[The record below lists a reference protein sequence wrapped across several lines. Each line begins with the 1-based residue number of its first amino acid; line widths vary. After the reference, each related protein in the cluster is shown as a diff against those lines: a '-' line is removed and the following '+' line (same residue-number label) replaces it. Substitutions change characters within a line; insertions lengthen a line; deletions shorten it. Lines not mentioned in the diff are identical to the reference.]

1 MHIAIVEAL
10 EAHRGL
16 RRGTLEDEWPPETLG
31 DGRDL
36 RL

>member
-16 RRGTLEDEWPPETLG
+16 DRHTLEDVWLPAESVP
-31 DGRDL
+31 R
-36 RL
+36 